1 LFSIAPIAPGSL
13 KDLHDANNLITD
25 LHSIIRAAQAGDLAM
40 DPKDRKYQF
49 KMSKKNEMH
58 HEEQLG

>member
-1 LFSIAPIAPGSL
+1 L
-13 KDLHDANNLITD
+13 KDLHDANNLVTD

-40 DPKDRKYQF
+40 DPKDRKDQF
-49 KMSKKNEMH
+49 KMSKKNEML